1 MYIYH
6 YFSDKITKEQVYI
19 SREEKG
25 ELISLNNNRDAEN
38 VSGEIQ
44 FKIADKR

>member
-1 MYIYH
+1 MYH
-6 YFSDKITKEQVYI
+6 YFRDTITKEQVYI
-19 SREEKG
+19 SSEEKG

-38 VSGEIQ
+38 VRGKIQ

>member
-1 MYIYH
+1 MSH
-6 YFSDKITKEQVYI
+6 YFRDTITKEQVYI

-25 ELISLNNNRDAEN
+25 ELTSLNNNRDTEN
-38 VSGEIQ
+38 VRGKIQ